1 MLKPDLAVIYVHMA
15 PGREPG
21 PAEAEARAF
30 ADKRGL
36 AVTAVVTD
44 PYGEPDP
51 AGRPG
56 WQRVRDTAARGGI
69 GTVVVRLPSCI
80 APEHAHE
87 VRYREMRWLLDRGV
101 RVRFSWPALTPPD
114 GGVT

>member
-1 MLKPDLAVIYVHMA
+1 MLKPDPAVIYLRVE

-21 PAEAEARAF
+21 TAEDEARAF
-30 ADKRGL
+30 ADERGL
-36 AVTAVVTD
+36 TVADVVTD

-51 AGRPG
+51 GRRAG
-56 WQRVRDTAARGGI
+56 WQRVRDMAARGDI

-80 APEHAHE
+80 APEHSHE
-87 VRYREMRWLLDRGV
+87 LRYREMRWLLGHGV
-101 RVRFSWPALTPPD
+101 RVRFSWPALTLPD